1 MKKERYL
8 FLTCPTNSD
17 VPAVEASPA
26 GAASSEAEPPVVA
39 AASNAVVLTV
49 TICRKVHMIV
59 SQNHCKVL
67 TASLQKFSKSGS
79 YTFTGS
85 RDLRVMMALPAYTVL
100 TKVSLSCNKKCGLQ
114 YV

>member
-8 FLTCPTNSD
+8 FLTCPTNSE

-49 TICRKVHMIV
+49 TICQKDGQFV
-59 SQNHCKVL
+59 SKRP
-67 TASLQKFSKSGS
+67 F
-79 YTFTGS
+79 
-85 RDLRVMMALPAYTVL
+85 
-100 TKVSLSCNKKCGLQ
+100 
-114 YV
+114 